1 MCDPKIPCSR
11 VTVNAAIATT
21 ITITSG
27 TQARSRSLVIAL
39 LSVLRLAS
47 VFLLVRSVNGFRLHE
62 TAVYFECQTQ
72 FDKIPWPQKGSAGTF
87 LDPTQ
92 PVADRVR
99 VTKKYLSRAAHRRI
113 TVLPH
118 PKRVEKHL
126 PLLVGKVVKTV
137 QRSADCFDHRL
148 RRT

>member
-72 FDKIPWPQKGSAGTF
+72 FGDIPWPQKGSAGTF

-92 PVADRVR
+92 PVADRVG
-99 VTKKYLSRAAHRRI
+99 VACEHLSRNAHGPI
-113 TVLPH
+113 GVLPH
-118 PKRVEKHL
+118 PKRFEQH
-126 PLLVGKVVKTV
+126 
-137 QRSADCFDHRL
+137 
-148 RRT
+148 